1 MNQTV
6 CFISHLILEYKW
18 NIKKCFTLSS
28 KNINRSALQAP
39 SVPQLY
45 CSRSFTTE
53 RAVICIMTFIKL
65 SIFCLSFYFLAFSF
79 SFHSAQVIIF
89 TLRSTELERCDLSL
103 WKTLELLIKGHTHQL
118 GLRSTT
124 ARYLLPRTVFLKG
137 FKDLI
142 ELDNIFLFLTSWLAP
157 LVPEVSA
164 KVRLNR
170 NTANMSQD
178 TEKKPFSLL
187 FFVSVRDL
195 IFRLGFN
202 IKSTGTQWVSSSV

>member
-1 MNQTV
+1 M
-6 CFISHLILEYKW
+6 
-18 NIKKCFTLSS
+18 
-28 KNINRSALQAP
+28 
-39 SVPQLY
+39 
-45 CSRSFTTE
+45 
-53 RAVICIMTFIKL
+53 
-65 SIFCLSFYFLAFSF
+65 
-79 SFHSAQVIIF
+79 
-89 TLRSTELERCDLSL
+89 SL

-142 ELDNIFLFLTSWLAP
+142 ELDNIFLFLTSCLAP

-178 TEKKPFSLL
+178 TEKKTHFLCFSL
-187 FFVSVRDL
+187 
-195 IFRLGFN
+195 
-202 IKSTGTQWVSSSV
+202 